1 MSTTGMNMD
10 AKQLITAHRSGAV
23 LRPATG
29 KTAGV
34 TGSGTAMQQADGP
47 QFSELLQ
54 SHMNNVRFSS
64 HAATRMKSRN
74 IEMTTE
80 MMGKLEK
87 AVDGATQKGARDS
100 LILMKSYA
108 FIVNIPNRTV
118 VTAMDGAGM
127 KDNIFTNIDSAV
139 VAE

>member
-1 MSTTGMNMD
+1 MNMD
-10 AKQLITAHRSGAV
+10 AKQLIAAHRSGAV
-23 LRPATG
+23 LHPATG
-29 KTAGV
+29 KTTGI
-34 TGSGTAMQQADGP
+34 TGSGTAAKQADRP
-47 QFSELLQ
+47 QFSQLLQ
-54 SHMNNVRFSS
+54 SHIDNVRFSS

-74 IEMTTE
+74 IEMTSE

-87 AVDGATQKGARDS
+87 AVDGAAQKGARDS
-100 LILMKSYA
+100 LILMKNYA

-118 VTAMDGAGM
+118 VTAMDGAGL

>member
-1 MSTTGMNMD
+1 MNTTGMNVD
-10 AKQLITAHRSGAV
+10 AQQLIAAHRGAV
-23 LRPATG
+23 VRPVTGVTNGATG
-29 KTAGV
+29 TSSV
-34 TGSGTAMQQADGP
+34 TQPGGP

-54 SHMNNVRFSS
+54 SRIDNVRFSS

-74 IEMTTE
+74 IEMTSE
-80 MMGKLEK
+80 MIGKLEK
-87 AVDGATQKGARDS
+87 AVDGAARKGARDS
-100 LILMKSYA
+100 LILMKNYA

-118 VTAMDGAGM
+118 VTAMDGAGL

>member
-23 LRPATG
+23 FRPATG
-29 KTAGV
+29 KTTGT
-34 TGSGTAMQQADGP
+34 TGSAAAAKQAGGP

-54 SHMNNVRFSS
+54 SHIDNVRFSS

-87 AVDGATQKGARDS
+87 AVDGAAQKGARDS
-100 LILMKSYA
+100 LILMKQYA
-108 FIVNIPNRTV
+108 FIVNIPNRMV
-118 VTAMDGAGM
+118 VTAMDGAGLT
-127 KDNIFTNIDSAV
+127 DNIFTNIDSAV